1 MIIQILT
8 VLLKVVGAVA
18 FVMLSAL
25 ILILM
30 LRKVMG
36 HVQSRVGPNRVG
48 PFGLLQTVADA
59 SKLLFK
65 EDIMP
70 ASVDRWLWRIAP
82 SVVVM
87 ASMTSFSFIPF
98 AKNLTMVNSDISL
111 FFIFAMS
118 SLTSVGVIMAGWSS
132 NNKYSLIG
140 GLRSAAQVLSY
151 EVPLV
156 LSTVG
161 VVMMAGSLNLVDI
174 VEKQKHLFNIFPQF
188 LGFLVFM
195 TASLAE
201 LNHTPFD
208 ISEAE
213 SELVSGF
220 NTEYSA
226 IRWGMFFLAEF
237 FNVFVVSALGAI
249 VFLGGWNP
257 IFIPLPGF
265 VWLIIKSYVLIF
277 VIMWIRSTFPRFRAD
292 QLLNIGWKLLLPAS
306 LINIFGTGIVLLI
319 VKGGIS

>member
-1 MIIQILT
+1 VIVQVLI
-8 VLLKVVGAVA
+8 VLLKLVIAIVFIMA
-18 FVMLSAL
+18 SAL
-25 ILILM
+25 VLIYM

-36 HVQSRVGPNRVG
+36 HMQSRVGPNRVG
-48 PFGLLQTVADA
+48 PFGILQTVADA

-65 EDIMP
+65 EDIVP
-70 ASVDRWLWRIAP
+70 AKVDRWSWRIAP
-82 SVVVM
+82 SVVLM
-87 ASMTSFSFIPF
+87 ASMASFSFIPF
-98 AKNLTMVNSDISL
+98 AKNLTMVNSNISL
-111 FFIFAMS
+111 FFIFAML

-156 LSTVG
+156 LSTIG
-161 VVMMAGSLNLVDI
+161 VVMMTGSLNLVDI

-188 LGFLVFM
+188 LGFLIFM
-195 TASLAE
+195 TAALAE

-226 IRWGMFFLAEF
+226 MRFAMFFLAEF
-237 FNVFVVSALGAI
+237 FNVFVIAALGAV

-257 IFIPLPGF
+257 VFIPIPGF
-265 VWLIIKSYVLIF
+265 IWLIIKSYVLIF

-292 QLLNIGWKLLLPAS
+292 QLLNIGWKMLLPAS

-319 VKGGIS
+319 TRGGIS

>member
-1 MIIQILT
+1 MIVQVLI
-8 VLLKVVGAVA
+8 VLLKLVIAIA
-18 FVMLSAL
+18 FIMASAL
-25 ILILM
+25 VLIYM

-36 HVQSRVGPNRVG
+36 HMQSRVGPNRVG
-48 PFGLLQTVADA
+48 PFGILQTVADA

-65 EDIMP
+65 EDIVP
-70 ASVDRWLWRIAP
+70 AKVDRWSWRIAP
-82 SVVVM
+82 SVVLM
-87 ASMTSFSFIPF
+87 ASMASFSFIPF
-98 AKNLTMVNSDISL
+98 AKNLTMVNSNISL

-151 EVPLV
+151 EVPIV
-156 LSTVG
+156 LSTIG
-161 VVMMAGSLNLVDI
+161 VVMMTGSLNLVDI

-188 LGFLVFM
+188 LGFLIFM
-195 TASLAE
+195 TAALAE

-226 IRWGMFFLAEF
+226 MRFAMFFLAEF
-237 FNVFVVSALGAI
+237 FNVFVIAALGAV

-257 IFIPLPGF
+257 VFIPLPSF
-265 VWLIIKSYVLIF
+265 IWLIIKSYVLIF

-319 VKGGIS
+319 TRGGIS